1 MKVKV
6 IKKYFM
12 KELTHEEVQKVS
24 LDILKHVHEFCV
36 ENGIRYTLAYGTLLG
51 AVRHQGYIPWDDDVD
66 IMMPRPDY
74 DKFCEI
80 YKQDGYRLLAP
91 NNHSI
96 FPFARVCDIKKT
108 ITDDSFWPWTDVEH
122 GVSIDVFPIDGAEDD
137 VEQLKKR
144 LRNAT
149 RIRQHLIYYRLAKSS
164 IQLKWGISRNI
175 KILVAKMFYSWR
187 NPQGKALAI
196 LDGKKYEDSNF
207 VTNLSSPDEY
217 DIEHYEKSMF
227 EKYCLLKFEDAEFFS
242 VADYDKMLSD
252 YYGDYM
258 QLPPKEKQVPRHS
271 NLKNYWKDC

>member
-1 MKVKV
+1 
-6 IKKYFM
+6 M

-36 ENGIRYTLAYGTLLG
+36 ANDIHYTLAYGTLLG
-51 AVRHQGYIPWDDDVD
+51 AVRHKGFIPWDDDVD
-66 IMMPRPDY
+66 IMMARPDY
-74 DKFCEI
+74 DRFCAI
-80 YKQDGYRLLAP
+80 YKQDGYRLLSP

-96 FPFARVCDIKKT
+96 FPFARVCDMEKT
-108 ITDDSFWPWTDVEH
+108 TTDDLFMPWTDVEH
-122 GVSIDVFPIDGAEDD
+122 GVSIDVFPMDGAEDEL
-137 VEQLKKR
+137 VQLKKR
-144 LRNAT
+144 LKEAT
-149 RIRQHLIYYRLAKSS
+149 RIRKQLLDYRLAKAP
-164 IQLKWGISRNI
+164 ICLKWGLLRNLKI
-175 KILVAKMFYSWR
+175 FVAKILFLWR

-196 LDGKKYEDSNF
+196 LDGKKYEDSNY

-258 QLPPKEKQVPRHS
+258 KLPPKEKQVPRHS
-271 NLKNYWKDC
+271 GCINYWKEY